1 VQISRVQHATRAL
14 KSRAPGEIFQA
25 GAPKATRGSSG
36 PSWISGLLAS
46 PRLTDEGLQDGAPP
60 HVLRSDRRDDRRRG
74 SASARRA
81 NCENG
86 EIEQAVERD

>member
-1 VQISRVQHATRAL
+1 MSVEDHLRRAVL
-14 KSRAPGEIFQA
+14 YALGYKCAFWTSID
-25 GAPKATRGSSG
+25 
-36 PSWISGLLAS
+36 
-46 PRLTDEGLQDGAPP
+46 RLTDVCERAGWLMESVGLTARRHVPAVSQLCRAAGAGN
-60 HVLRSDRRDDRRRG
+60 RRDDRRRG